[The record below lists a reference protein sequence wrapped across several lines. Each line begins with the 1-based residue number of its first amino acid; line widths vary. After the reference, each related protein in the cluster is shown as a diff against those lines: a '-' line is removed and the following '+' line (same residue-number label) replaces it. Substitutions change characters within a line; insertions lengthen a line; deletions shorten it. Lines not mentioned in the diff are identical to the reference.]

1 VQDDAVPDRYVI
13 VVPVNAPETLA
24 YLTESFK
31 HVPDVQVVADRRNRR
46 APAVT
51 MPTERRA
58 VRRTQ
63 EAFGCAL
70 VRIEQG
76 VKPAT
81 PPPDAIA
88 PPQPPAAVPVRS
100 SIQFRD
106 LPLLRER

>member
-1 VQDDAVPDRYVI
+1 MPDRYVI

-31 HVPDVQVVADRRNRR
+31 HVPDVEVVADRRNPR

-70 VRIEQG
+70 VRIERG
-76 VKPAT
+76 ARPSAPSSDAAEPAKPA
-81 PPPDAIA
+81 
-88 PPQPPAAVPVRS
+88 AAVSVRS